1 MNEYSEVAK
10 NVGASGIR
18 LPQFNAQRRNQEP
31 GASSEESKC
40 CRPPTH
46 TDLPTPPPARGP

>member
-10 NVGASGIR
+10 NVGGSGIR
-18 LPQFNAQRRNQEP
+18 LPQFNAQRRNQAL
-31 GASSEESKC
+31 GASSQKSKSVVH
-40 CRPPTH
+40 PH